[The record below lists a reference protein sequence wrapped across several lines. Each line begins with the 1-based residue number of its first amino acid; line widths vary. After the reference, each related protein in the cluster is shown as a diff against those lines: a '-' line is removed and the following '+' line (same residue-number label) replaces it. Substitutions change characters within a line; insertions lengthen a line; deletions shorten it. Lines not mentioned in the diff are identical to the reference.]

1 MSTDTTDNTSD
12 SERKEQWETA
22 TEDVRERF
30 DAEDVTEEDIETAI
44 EWVRSE

>member
-1 MSTDTTDNTSD
+1 MSTEPTDETSE
-12 SERKEQWETA
+12 SERKDQWETA

-44 EWVRSE
+44 EWARSE